1 MMMGLATGPPR
12 SKISWALCFP
22 CSQVILIPY
31 DEGLGLRGRNSS
43 HYWVDQL
50 GDKGSSSI
58 KFSLYRI
65 RSEACGAPGF

>member
-1 MMMGLATGPPR
+1 MMRLATGPLRIP
-12 SKISWALCFP
+12 ISWALCFP

-58 KFSLYRI
+58 RVLLIISNNKL
-65 RSEACGAPGF
+65 GL